1 MFVDLSFFADKYL
14 KINFNPLVCCCM
26 KPFMQARKSRRDK
39 AEDSDEEGN
48 IFCSKIGPV
57 IAEART

>member
-1 MFVDLSFFADKYL
+1 
-14 KINFNPLVCCCM
+14 M